1 MSYTLTTHFES
12 SEFDCKSGEPTPLNF
27 RKNIE
32 HLANQLELMRSFCDL
47 PIIIS
52 SGYRSIEQNKLV
64 GGATKSQHLLGKAA
78 DFHVVG
84 IHPSAIFLAFKFA
97 MDNGVI
103 TPGGLKAYDHF
114 VHYDT
119 RGYFKTW

>member
-1 MSYTLTTHFES
+1 MSYTLTTHFQS
-12 SEFDCKSGEPTPLNF
+12 SEFNCKSGEPTPLNF

-32 HLANQLELMRSFCDL
+32 HLANQLEIMRSFCDL

-64 GGATKSQHLLGKAA
+64 GGATKSQHLIGKAA
-78 DFHVVG
+78 DFHIVG
-84 IHPSAIFLAFKFA
+84 VHPNHIYLAFKFA
-97 MDNGVI
+97 IDNGVI
-103 TPGGLKAYDHF
+103 TPGGLKAYDTF